1 MPTTMDHMVI
11 FFATFIFGWS
21 WRGMVSGLIRSIP
34 DKSSTS
40 KYHVQTMHGLA
51 SHGPKKSPQSAGLE
65 IFYSLL
71 VPDV

>member
-21 WRGMVSGLIRSIP
+21 WRVMVSGVIHSIP

-51 SHGPKKSPQSAGLE
+51 SHGPKKKPAIRGLRDN
-65 IFYSLL
+65 L
-71 VPDV
+71 